1 MSSQSATPKTKYEIG
16 EELLKQNRP
25 DEYINIIEGLG
36 KFSPELG
43 EFLIEFVYGSV
54 WARSYVDEA
63 IISAKTRAIV
73 TISCLA
79 SLGREPQLRSHIAGA
94 LKVGCSKEE
103 IIEVLLHLAV
113 YAGFPVTINAIKI
126 AREVFESS

>member
-1 MSSQSATPKTKYEIG
+1 MSSQSTTPQTKYEIG

-25 DEYINIIEGLG
+25 DEYKNIIEGLG

-54 WARSYVDEA
+54 WARSYVDEP
-63 IISAKTRAIV
+63 IISAKTRAIA

-79 SLGREPQLRSHIAGA
+79 TLGREPQLRSHIAGA

-113 YAGFPVTINAIKI
+113 YAGFPVAINAIKV
-126 AREVFESS
+126 AREVFESI